1 MTGGIFSAFPV
12 TNRGGVMVTA
22 FLARGMLIGVLAG
35 FLAFGFAKVFGE
47 PQVDRAIAFEEQ
59 MALAKGEAPE
69 PELVSRKMQSTFGL
83 LTAVTVYGAAI
94 GGLFALACAVAYGR
108 VSSLSPRGLA
118 LLLAGGGFL
127 AIVLVPDLKYPPNP
141 PSVGEPGTIGLRTET
156 YFVMILLSL
165 ATLAFAVWF
174 RRGILPR
181 FGAWNATLIAG
192 AVFVAIIS
200 AAILLLPD
208 INEVPEAFS
217 AVVLWRF
224 RLASIGTQIIL
235 WATLGLL
242 FGAFT
247 ERSLRKI

>member
-1 MTGGIFSAFPV
+1 
-12 TNRGGVMVTA
+12 MVTA
-22 FLARGMLIGVLAG
+22 FLVRGMLIGVLAG

-47 PQVDRAIAFEEQ
+47 PQVDRAIAFEEKMDQ
-59 MALAKGEAPE
+59 VKGEAPE
-69 PELVSRKMQSTFGL
+69 PELVSRRMQSTFGL

-108 VSSLSPRGLA
+108 VNSLSPRA
-118 LLLAGGGFL
+118 VSLLLAGGGFL

-141 PSVGEPGTIGLRTET
+141 PSVGQAGTIGFRTET

-165 ATLAFAVWF
+165 ATLAFSVWL
-174 RRGILPR
+174 RHGILTR
-181 FGAWNATLIAG
+181 FGGWNATLIAG
-192 AVFVAIIS
+192 AVFVAMVS

-235 WATLGLL
+235 WTTLGVL
-242 FGAFT
+242 FGTLT
-247 ERSLRKI
+247 ERSLSKN